1 MKVRLAGDMV
11 NEAAETVRATLTFL
25 TVPPPVTVMVA
36 VCVPTKTPPRLILA
50 EMVPFPD
57 PEVGFSVSQAALSL
71 AVQLPFE
78 LTIIDWLAGL
88 ELPDT
93 AV

>member
-1 MKVRLAGDMV
+1 MV
-11 NEAAETVRATLTFL
+11 NEAAETVRVTLTVFA
-25 TVPPPVTVMVA
+25 VPPLVTVMAA
-36 VCVPTKTPPRLILA
+36 VCVPTGTPARLILT

-57 PEVGFSVSQAALSL
+57 PEVGLSVSQPALSL

-78 LTIIDWLAGL
+78 LTVMDWLAGL